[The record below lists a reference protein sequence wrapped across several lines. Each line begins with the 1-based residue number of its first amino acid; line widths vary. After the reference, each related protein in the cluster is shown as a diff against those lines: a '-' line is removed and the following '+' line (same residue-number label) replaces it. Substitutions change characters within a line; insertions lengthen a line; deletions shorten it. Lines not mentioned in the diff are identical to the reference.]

1 MTKRIVLLLAVLAV
15 IALAVVVSKGQNTS
29 VVEDSVIFVNNH
41 TGLLVEVLRIEEVT
55 VQKTP
60 LVTHEVV
67 VYIFLSGPVDVRQG
81 EQRFE
86 LNGFM
91 RHYQAVNGSARE
103 PPTLPLFFS
112 KYFDNKFQH
121 NLPERATIFSLK
133 FYPIVL

>member
-1 MTKRIVLLLAVLAV
+1 MIEVTKGNVLLLAVLAV

-29 VVEDSVIFVNNH
+29 VVEDSVIFVHNH
-41 TGLLVEVLRIEEVT
+41 TGALVGVLRIEEVT

-60 LVTHEVV
+60 LVTHEIV
-67 VYIFLSGPVDVRQG
+67 VYIFLSGPVDVLQG

-91 RHYQAVNGSARE
+91 RHYQAADGSARE

-112 KYFDNKFQH
+112 KYN
-121 NLPERATIFSLK
+121 S
-133 FYPIVL
+133 